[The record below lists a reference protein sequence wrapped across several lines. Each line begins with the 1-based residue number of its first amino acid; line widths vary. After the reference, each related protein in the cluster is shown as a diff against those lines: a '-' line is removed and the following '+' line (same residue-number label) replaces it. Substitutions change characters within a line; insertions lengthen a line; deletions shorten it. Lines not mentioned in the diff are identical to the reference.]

1 MSFSVIGRRI
11 STLYAKFKSILH
23 ITATMT
29 AKHLNR
35 TKRTQSCTSDMELP
49 YWTRKTLNPSS
60 SLFFPGYLVHN
71 NVVPSLLKLICVL
84 ENIIVFWEINLC
96 FGKLTCV
103 LGN

>member
-23 ITATMT
+23 NTATMT

-35 TKRTQSCTSDMELP
+35 TKRTQSCTSGMEPP
-49 YWTRKTLNPSS
+49 YWTRKTLDPSS

-96 FGKLTCV
+96 FGKLTRV